1 MEYSQFH
8 FANNYWFLGLL
19 VIPVIWLLYSLYYQS
34 NANIKDL
41 ENFADKHLI
50 PHLLRNSRTGQIS
63 IWRSLALGSVLWV
76 CLMAAMAGP
85 RWDFK
90 EVGSYKE
97 DQTLLILL
105 DLSKSMDAND
115 ISPSRLI
122 RARQEIEDI
131 ITISKRVKIGLVG
144 FAADAHIVAP
154 ITDDM
159 NNIRHLLPLLGT
171 DLVFVQGTRIV
182 PALKTAKQMLLAEPG
197 HNKSI
202 LIITDGGFQDQDGLS
217 MAAELASNGI
227 IIHTLGI
234 ASKEG
239 VNFADLEGA
248 KIKRNDQV
256 VISRLEKEKLKE
268 LSSAGS
274 GQYFDTHYSNKNARK
289 LLQLVEDRTSGE
301 GERYQNIKHWDER
314 FYIFVFPLLLIILL
328 WFRKGFT
335 FPIILL
341 ILLTPAYQAQ
351 AQNNIDRLFL
361 NKEQFAKKAFEEIED
376 IDTALSTFEDPYKRG
391 VAYYKA
397 GKFKQAEQ
405 SFRQNTRPEVK
416 ESALYNLANSLAYQ
430 DKLAEAVSTYNQLLS
445 ENPNHEKAKHNRD
458 IVQTMIASVEEDKEE
473 RKKDNP
479 SNDGDLLGGGGGGGD
494 DADDDSE
501 GGGGGDK
508 DDDGSGSDDDNSNEG
523 DDEDNKNSDTDKN
536 NEDDS
541 GGDDGSENGG
551 DPKDKDGDIDNKNPN
566 ADKDNDG
573 DESDNRDNGDN
584 NAANSKEED
593 GNDDSSPTD
602 AEIDQLLDLISNNH
616 KNFLQNQFYIESY
629 KNNTQPTSDPW

>member
-8 FANNYWFLGLL
+8 FANNYWFFGLL
-19 VIPVIWLLYSLYYQS
+19 VIPVIWLLYNFYYQS

-50 PHLLRNSRTGQIS
+50 PHLLRSSKTGQIS
-63 IWRSLALGSVLWV
+63 VWRSLILGSVLWA

-105 DLSKSMDAND
+105 DLSKSMDAGD
-115 ISPSRLI
+115 ISPSRLT

-131 ITISKRVKIGLVG
+131 INISKRVKIGLAG
-144 FAADAHIVAP
+144 FAADAHIIAP

-171 DLVFVQGTRIV
+171 DLIFVQGTRIV

-217 MAAELASNGI
+217 MATELASNGI
-227 IIHTLGI
+227 ILHTLGI
-234 ASKEG
+234 ASEKG
-239 VNFADLEGA
+239 VNFSDLEGN
-248 KIKRNDQV
+248 KIKRNDQLV
-256 VISRLEKEKLKE
+256 VSRLEKEKLKE
-268 LSSAGS
+268 LSNAGN
-274 GQYFDTHYSNKNARK
+274 GQYFDTHYSNKNAHR
-289 LLQLVEDRTSGE
+289 LLQLIEDRTSGE
-301 GERYQNIKHWDER
+301 GERYQDIKHWEER
-314 FYIFVFPLLLIILL
+314 FYIFVLPLLPIILL
-328 WFRKGFT
+328 WFRRGFT

-341 ILLTPAYQAQ
+341 ILLTPSYQTQ

-361 NKEQFAKKAFEEIED
+361 NKEQFAKKAFEEVED
-376 IDTALSTFEDPYKRG
+376 IDTALATFEDPYKRG
-391 VAYYKA
+391 VAYYRA

-405 SFRQNTRPEVK
+405 SFRQSTRPKVK

-430 DKLAEAVSTYNQLLS
+430 NKLAEAVSTYNQLLS
-445 ENPNHEKAKHNRD
+445 ENPHHEKAKHNRD
-458 IVQTMIASVEEDKEE
+458 VVQKMIVSVEEDKEE

-479 SNDGDLLGGGGGGGD
+479 SNDGDLLGGGGSGGD
-494 DADDDSE
+494 DEDDSE
-501 GGGGGDK
+501 GG
-508 DDDGSGSDDDNSNEG
+508 DDDNSDNSE
-523 DDEDNKNSDTDKN
+523 DKDNKNSDTDKN
-536 NEDDS
+536 NKDDS
-541 GGDDGSENGG
+541 AENGG
-551 DPKDKDGDIDNKNPN
+551 DNDNNKNGDDQKDKDGNIDNKNP
-566 ADKDNDG
+566 KDNGG
-573 DESDNRDNGDN
+573 DESDNKDNGNN

-593 GNDDSSPTD
+593 GKNNNSPTD

-629 KNNTQPTSDPW
+629 RNKTQPTNDPW